1 MEIKLPYMPDRP
13 AKPRDEGL
21 TMMMDKGLSI
31 RDTENFIET
40 SSEHTDLVKLGFGTA
55 VVTEKIIETK
65 IRLYQ
70 ESKIRVYLGGTL
82 FEAFAIRDMFDDYV
96 KLIERLKLDTAEIS
110 DGSMY
115 MPHEQKLDYISR
127 LSKYVTVLSEVGS
140 KQKGVEIPDDVWIE
154 MMKTELATG
163 SWKVIA
169 EARESGTVGIYHNDG
184 TANEELISHITGRI
198 KPDKILWEAPSGKQQ
213 VWFVKLLGSNVN
225 LGNIA
230 HVDVV
235 PLECLRLGL
244 RGDTFFD
251 FLPVGLNEYR
261 PDSGKYKK
269 L

>member
-13 AKPRDEGL
+13 AKPREEGL

-31 RDTENFIET
+31 RDTENFLET
-40 SSEHTDLVKLGFGTA
+40 SSGHTDLVKFGFGTA
-55 VVTEKIIETK
+55 VVTAKIIEAK

-70 ESKIRVYLGGTL
+70 EANIKVYLGGTL
-82 FEAFAIRDMFDDYV
+82 FEAYAIRDMFNDYV
-96 KLIERLKLDTAEIS
+96 KLIESLKLDTAEIS

-115 MPHEQKLDYISR
+115 MPHDQKLDYIVR

-140 KQKGVEIPDDVWIE
+140 KQKGVEIPDEIWIE
-154 MMKTELATG
+154 MMKTELSAG

-184 TANEELISHITGRI
+184 SANEDLISHITDQI
-198 KPDKILWEAPSGKQQ
+198 KPDKILWEAPTGKQQ
-213 VWFVKLLGSNVN
+213 VWFVKLLGPNVN

-230 HVDVV
+230 PVDVV
-235 PLECLRLGL
+235 PLECLRRGL

-251 FLPVGLNEYR
+251 FLPSSLKDSR